1 MRFAGS
7 GRSTAS
13 GMSEG
18 PTAAVREAGQRLYKG
33 AVMWSRWRA
42 LSRGDCDAGFR
53 GHLSKDAE
61 GRVGISPNSR
71 EASPGPS
78 EETQA
83 RYPRR
88 AGVWMRSLH
97 GGSSRSQSGRADAQG
112 RGRDR
117 RRRRSCCQPRSGAQT
132 PACLVFRWRQN
143 AVRAVDWRVLNE
155 SSGHYRRRFRWQA
168 RTESA
173 PRARPFGAA
182 VVVVIL
188 ATFSLESAAS
198 QTLTHCAP
206 RSC

>member
-18 PTAAVREAGQRLYKG
+18 PAAAVREAGQRLYKG

-78 EETQA
+78 EEMQA
-83 RYPRR
+83 RYSRR

-97 GGSSRSQSGRADAQG
+97 GGSSRSQSVRADAQG
-112 RGRDR
+112 GGRDR

>member
-1 MRFAGS
+1 MRFASS

-13 GMSEG
+13 GMPEG
-18 PTAAVREAGQRLYKG
+18 PAAAVREAGQRLYKG

-97 GGSSRSQSGRADAQG
+97 GGSSRSQSAGRREGQEEAKVLLPAEKWG
-112 RGRDR
+112 ANPSV
-117 RRRRSCCQPRSGAQT
+117 SC
-132 PACLVFRWRQN
+132 
-143 AVRAVDWRVLNE
+143 
-155 SSGHYRRRFRWQA
+155 
-168 RTESA
+168 
-173 PRARPFGAA
+173 
-182 VVVVIL
+182 I
-188 ATFSLESAAS
+188 
-198 QTLTHCAP
+198 
-206 RSC
+206 

>member
-1 MRFAGS
+1 MVTVMRDFVGTCQRTQKAGWEFHLIL
-7 GRSTAS
+7 GRRPQ
-13 GMSEG
+13 G
-18 PTAAVREAGQRLYKG
+18 PLRKCKLATPGGQACGCDRFTEAA
-33 AVMWSRWRA
+33 
-42 LSRGDCDAGFR
+42 
-53 GHLSKDAE
+53 
-61 GRVGISPNSR
+61 
-71 EASPGPS
+71 PG
-78 EETQA
+78 
-83 RYPRR
+83 RR
-88 AGVWMRSLH
+88 AQ
-97 GGSSRSQSGRADAQG
+97 GG
-112 RGRDR
+112 GRDR

-188 ATFSLESAAS
+188 AAFSLESAAS

>member
-1 MRFAGS
+1 MVTVMRDFVGTCQRTQKAGWEFHLIL
-7 GRSTAS
+7 GRRPQ
-13 GMSEG
+13 G
-18 PTAAVREAGQRLYKG
+18 PLRKRKLATPGGQACGCDRFTEAA
-33 AVMWSRWRA
+33 
-42 LSRGDCDAGFR
+42 
-53 GHLSKDAE
+53 
-61 GRVGISPNSR
+61 
-71 EASPGPS
+71 PG
-78 EETQA
+78 
-83 RYPRR
+83 RR
-88 AGVWMRSLH
+88 AQ
-97 GGSSRSQSGRADAQG
+97 GG
-112 RGRDR
+112 GRDR